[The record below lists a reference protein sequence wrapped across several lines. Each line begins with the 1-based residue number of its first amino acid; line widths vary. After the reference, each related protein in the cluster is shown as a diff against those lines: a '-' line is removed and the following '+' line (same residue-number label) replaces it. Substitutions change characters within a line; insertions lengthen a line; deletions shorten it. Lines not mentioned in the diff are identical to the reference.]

1 MGFFDFV
8 KGAGEKL
15 FGKDDDAEE
24 AAKADPAKP
33 QFDSAFVARQL
44 TNKVKGLD
52 LDIEGLDIS
61 FEDGR
66 ATVEGTVPDRRTA
79 ELVVLTLGNTTIVDG
94 VDDQLSIRAPAPEIA
109 ADEPAE
115 PPSPPA
121 VFHTVAKG
129 DTLWAIAVRHYGNGH
144 RYKEI
149 FEANTPMLSDPNLI
163 YPGQVLRIPGSRL
176 VA

>member
-8 KGAGEKL
+8 RGAGEKL
-15 FGKDDDAEE
+15 FGKDDDAEQ
-24 AAKADPAKP
+24 AAKADPGKP
-33 QFDSAFVARQL
+33 QYDAAFVGKQL
-44 TNKVKGLD
+44 THKVNALD
-52 LDIEGLDIS
+52 LDVEGLQVS

-66 ATVEGTVPDRRTA
+66 ATVKGTVPDRRTA

-94 VDDQLSIRAPAPEIA
+94 VDDQLTIRAPAPEVA

-121 VFHTVAKG
+121 TFHTVVKG
-129 DTLWAIAVRHYGNGH
+129 DTLWAIASKHYGTGH

-163 YPGQVLRIPGSRL
+163 YPGQVLRIPGSEL